1 MSEEWSKAKTDL
13 VEQLEVL
20 NKPNKSKAKSYRKA
34 IGYRKKVFK
43 PVQLAEL
50 DFNDL
55 NAVLEYATQNKI
67 KTGECY
73 DRLIKSEKAFDYAY
87 KVIGCRDPYFESL
100 LIQVLTNRDVGQ
112 RGYFNFPDEDSKN
125 VLDLDAFHH
134 TYLRLLLHGDTW
146 DELFEAFKQRLRVAQ
161 TDPAVMQAVIY
172 NCNRTITILVN
183 LCVETNGNYDKLNDY
198 MLLLFE
204 TLKKKILDCDTVT
217 SPGNSPKSN
226 FNRAVDGVFI
236 NGTYELMRVI
246 TNCRT
251 PPFSQAVE
259 NKFLDLYFATMDK
272 ANQLC
277 PSLLE
282 LLDARMYGN
291 CDVEG
296 MFRCLA
302 NYFVYTKGEIWPEL
316 TDRLASNPVYNKYWL
331 MISLQGSTPMP
342 ENKLE
347 ELLEEIK
354 ILENLGTETD
364 WRVTG
369 VRSTIY
375 GYFTQY
381 VSSVVK
387 DRVEAVEKFYV
398 STGLSDFISHY
409 VYEVNQ
415 LKKSGYEIKKI

>member
-1 MSEEWSKAKTDL
+1 MSEEWSKTKTDL

-20 NKPNKSKAKSYRKA
+20 NKPNKSKVKSYRRN
-34 IGYRKKVFK
+34 IGFRKKVFK
-43 PVQLAEL
+43 PAQFAEL
-50 DFNDL
+50 NLNDL
-55 NAVLEYATQNKI
+55 NAVMEYATQNKV

-100 LIQVLTNRDVGQ
+100 LIQVLANRDVGQ

-125 VLDLDAFHH
+125 VLDLDAFYH
-134 TYLRLLLHGDTW
+134 TYLRLLVHGDTW

-172 NCNRTITILVN
+172 NCNRTVNILVN

-198 MLLLFE
+198 MLFLFE
-204 TLKKKILDCDTVT
+204 TLKKKILDCDTAIIQ
-217 SPGNSPKSN
+217 SNSLRSN
-226 FNRAVDGVFI
+226 FSRSVDGVFT
-236 NGTYELMRVI
+236 NGMYELIRTI

-251 PPFSQAVE
+251 PPFNQAVE
-259 NKFLDLYFATMDK
+259 SGFLDLYFATMDR

-282 LLDARMYGN
+282 LIAARMYGN
-291 CDVEG
+291 CDSEG
-296 MFRCLA
+296 MFKCLA
-302 NYFVYTKGEIWPEL
+302 SYFVYTKGEIWPEL

-331 MISLQGSTPMP
+331 MISLQGVTPMP

-347 ELLEEIK
+347 ELLDEIRN
-354 ILENLGTETD
+354 LENLSATTD
-364 WRVTG
+364 WRTSG

-375 GYFTQY
+375 GYFTEY
-381 VSSVVK
+381 AATVVK
-387 DRVEAVEKFYV
+387 DRVEAIEKFFV
-398 STGLSDFISHY
+398 NTGQADFIAHY
-409 VYEVNQ
+409 VYELNQ